1 MRLSICGVGRTKTA
15 SRISRKPAGTSTGS
29 SRNVSEAAIQQQIR
43 LALSRAGSVMHRN
56 NIGAYRDDQGRVI
69 RYGVGNPGG
78 SDLIGWTPVLITH
91 EMVGGMLGV
100 FTAIEVKAPRGRPT
114 EAQLN
119 FLRQVQLGGGI
130 AGIARS
136 TQDALAL
143 LTRPK

>member
-1 MRLSICGVGRTKTA
+1 M
-15 SRISRKPAGTSTGS
+15 
-29 SRNVSEAAIQQQIR
+29 NEAAIQQQIR

-56 NIGAYRDDQGRVI
+56 NVGAYRDDQGRVI

-78 SDLIGWTPVLITH
+78 SDLIGWTPVIITH
-91 EMVGGMLGV
+91 DMVGGMLGV
-100 FTAIEVKAPRGRPT
+100 FTAIEVKAPKGRPT

-119 FLRQVQLGGGI
+119 FIRQVQLAGGI

>member
-1 MRLSICGVGRTKTA
+1 M
-15 SRISRKPAGTSTGS
+15 
-29 SRNVSEAAIQQQIR
+29 SEAAIQQQIR

>member
-1 MRLSICGVGRTKTA
+1 
-15 SRISRKPAGTSTGS
+15 
-29 SRNVSEAAIQQQIR
+29 VSEAAIQQQIR

-56 NIGAYRDDQGRVI
+56 NVGAYRDDQGRVI

-78 SDLIGWTPVLITH
+78 SDLIGWTPMLITH

>member
-1 MRLSICGVGRTKTA
+1 M
-15 SRISRKPAGTSTGS
+15 
-29 SRNVSEAAIQQQIR
+29 SEAAIQQQIR

-56 NIGAYRDDQGRVI
+56 NVGAYRDDQGRVI

-78 SDLIGWTPVLITH
+78 SDLIGWTPVIITH

>member
-1 MRLSICGVGRTKTA
+1 M
-15 SRISRKPAGTSTGS
+15 
-29 SRNVSEAAIQQQIR
+29 SEAAIQQQIR

-56 NIGAYRDDQGRVI
+56 NVGAYRDDQGRVI

-91 EMVGGMLGV
+91 DMVGGMLGV
-100 FTAIEVKAPRGRPT
+100 FTAIEVKAPKGRPT

-119 FLRQVQLGGGI
+119 FIRQVQLGGGI

>member
-1 MRLSICGVGRTKTA
+1 
-15 SRISRKPAGTSTGS
+15 
-29 SRNVSEAAIQQQIR
+29 VSEAAIQQQIR

-91 EMVGGMLGV
+91 EMVGAMLGV

-119 FLRQVQLGGGI
+119 FIRQVQLGGGI

>member
-1 MRLSICGVGRTKTA
+1 
-15 SRISRKPAGTSTGS
+15 
-29 SRNVSEAAIQQQIR
+29 VSEAAIQQQIR

-56 NIGAYRDDQGRVI
+56 NVGAYRDDQGRVI

-91 EMVGGMLGV
+91 DMVGGMLGV
-100 FTAIEVKAPRGRPT
+100 FTAVEVKAPRGKPT

-119 FLRQVQLGGGI
+119 FIRQVQLGGGI

>member
-1 MRLSICGVGRTKTA
+1 
-15 SRISRKPAGTSTGS
+15 
-29 SRNVSEAAIQQQIR
+29 
-43 LALSRAGSVMHRN
+43 MHRN